1 VIFLVFQD
9 LDSND
14 VTRFRWFCTW
24 FFRTPVN
31 KFSMDDRIQTG
42 FLGSNG
48 FSVFQGFGRSGFSR
62 LPDAWTLVFR
72 IGILRVSLDVGHLA
86 FRILIWVLLVFLG
99 YWFFSEFELDLVFRI
114 GSFSFADTKMEKCD
128 RE

>member
-1 VIFLVFQD
+1 MLVFQD

-48 FSVFQGFGRSGFSR
+48 FLVFQGFGRSDFSQFS
-62 LPDAWTLVFR
+62 DART
-72 IGILRVSLDVGHLA
+72 
-86 FRILIWVLLVFLG
+86 
-99 YWFFSEFELDLVFRI
+99 WFFGCSDLVFRI
-114 GSFSFADTKMEKCD
+114 LGCLGFHWMSGIWLFGY
-128 RE
+128 

>member
-1 VIFLVFQD
+1 
-9 LDSND
+9 
-14 VTRFRWFCTW
+14 
-24 FFRTPVN
+24 
-31 KFSMDDRIQTG
+31 MDDRIQTG